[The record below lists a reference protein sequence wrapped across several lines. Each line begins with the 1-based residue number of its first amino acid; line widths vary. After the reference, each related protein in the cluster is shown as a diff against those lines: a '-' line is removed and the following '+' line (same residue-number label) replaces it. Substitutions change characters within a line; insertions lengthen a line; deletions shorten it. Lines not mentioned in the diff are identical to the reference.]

1 MKRLT
6 RRQACQWLK
15 PVRSCFAEMK
25 TGECDSIQGYIVTR
39 LHAFDSYERTDQC
52 IEGFVGLLNRLA
64 LAIDLMPLE
73 RLRKRLA
80 SGVML
85 NQKEIDDALH
95 TLNHCEDAL
104 VKVTIPRMKDAVAT
118 ELVAIELDQL
128 GLRKAA

>member
-15 PVRSCFAEMK
+15 PVRDCFAEMK
-25 TGECDSIQGYIVTR
+25 TGECDSIQGFAVTR

-52 IEGFVGLLNRLA
+52 LEGFIALLERLA
-64 LAIDLMPLE
+64 IAIDLTPLD

-80 SGVML
+80 NGVML
-85 NQKEIDDALH
+85 TQREIDDALR

-104 VKVTIPRMKDAVAT
+104 VKITIPRMKDAVAT

-128 GLRKAA
+128 GLREAA